1 MSRCRRLPLLNRQKP
16 DVETGLVAAVDH
28 PVPVAVEDGEDG
40 PLCDEVAGAVRRKAG
55 PGAVVKGFA
64 GARTVAEAPQ
74 GLLCAVGLALRVPAH
89 AARQIEDDHG
99 IGRNGGKER
108 LVAGLIGECGAD
120 GNQAAQ
126 DGGKRGAD
134 ESAHGG
140 NLHRC
145 PSIER
150 RGPPE

>member
-1 MSRCRRLPLLNRQKP
+1 MISVFDFEVSVLERKTQHPRLQVLRRFLKGSWTYFIVCILSGALLTGCEMLIPQIIRITVDSVIGPSPPALPAFL
-16 DVETGLVAAVDH
+16 
-28 PVPVAVEDGEDG
+28 
-40 PLCDEVAGAVRRKAG
+40 AGRL
-55 PGAVVKGFA
+55 
-64 GARTVAEAPQ
+64 ES
-74 GLLCAVGLALRVPAH
+74 
-89 AARQIEDDHG
+89 
-99 IGRNGGKER
+99 IGGMDYFRSHMW

-120 GNQAAQ
+120 GNQATQ